1 MSREGTWVRGTWVK
15 GARAISAVRNGVL
28 AIFVG
33 LLFLGCASDPVT
45 LPASELEIAKDPSIT
60 LFYDR
65 AMGFYTA
72 LNNRRVN
79 SFMTYQDEFLR
90 AAFRDHGQFSDYYAQ
105 LAESLRED
113 RFERNQPLFVE
124 VEEFFIDGPG
134 RAHARIHFRG
144 DNSFPLRWWTV
155 SHIREDRWERE
166 GDEWWIVPG
175 KL

>member
-1 MSREGTWVRGTWVK
+1 MSRKVAWVK
-15 GARAISAVRNGVL
+15 SAWVIGPLRKRAL
-28 AIFVG
+28 AIFLG
-33 LLFLGCASDPVT
+33 LLFLGCASDPVIT
-45 LPASELEIAKDPSIT
+45 PTGDVELANDPGIT

-105 LAESLRED
+105 LAESLREY
-113 RFERNQPLFVE
+113 RFERNEPLFVE

-134 RAHARIHFRG
+134 RARARVHFRG
-144 DNSFPLRWWTV
+144 DNSYPLRWWTV

>member
-1 MSREGTWVRGTWVK
+1 MNRK
-15 GARAISAVRNGVL
+15 GARMNRTLQKGIATLAMGVL
-28 AIFVG
+28 
-33 LLFLGCASDPVT
+33 LLGCASDPVAT
-45 LPASELEIAKDPSIT
+45 PASGVEIAKDPSIA

-65 AMGFYTA
+65 ATGFYQA

-124 VEEFFIDGPG
+124 VEEFFIEGPG
-134 RAHARIHFRG
+134 RARARVHFRG

-155 SHIREDRWERE
+155 SHVREDHWERE

>member
-1 MSREGTWVRGTWVK
+1 MSRESACVK
-15 GARAISAVRNGVL
+15 GAWANSAVRVGAV
-28 AIFVG
+28 AIFAG
-33 LLFLGCASDPVT
+33 LLCLSCASDPAIT
-45 LPASELEIAKDPSIT
+45 PASGLEIARDPSIT

-113 RFERNQPLFVE
+113 RFERTEPFFVE

-134 RAHARIHFRG
+134 RARARIHFRG